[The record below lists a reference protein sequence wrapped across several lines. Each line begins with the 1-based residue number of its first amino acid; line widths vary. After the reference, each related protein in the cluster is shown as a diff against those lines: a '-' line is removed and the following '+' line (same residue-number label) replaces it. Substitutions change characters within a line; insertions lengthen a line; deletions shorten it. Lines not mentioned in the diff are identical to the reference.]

1 MELSFESFWLSVI
14 NSKVHETM
22 LNPQLKK
29 KRLSSGFF
37 SLFFLLLLI
46 TGNAQAVICVS
57 GCGQPANNIISDNLS
72 LGENNIGT
80 TKDSNSIT
88 VDGVV
93 VRYSAGYANGW
104 GAYAGE
110 AVRSPGFYQSTW
122 TYKKI
127 DDYISVAL
135 RDEDPC
141 FTRFFPFNVTVMDVN
156 KNCDYKYNTE
166 GQLGGGVPHIYT
178 SRIRIDKKIVSGAY
192 SKHVLLAETGVCQPG
207 GTPVG
212 CAKKDVVTSRIYLS
226 INITVPQT
234 CELAAGQ
241 IINIDFGNISSGAF
255 KTAGIIAQGIQPK
268 ERTVSIKCDNIAG
281 NSQLTMRLQAD
292 KTNGNIVV
300 SDENNDVGFRVTNN
314 SGTPLIP
321 NNLSSV
327 IPFILD
333 SNARQNV
340 TIQAYPVSVTGN
352 KPVEGPVTA
361 RGYLRV
367 DFP

>member
-1 MELSFESFWLSVI
+1 
-14 NSKVHETM
+14 M
-22 LNPQLKK
+22 LNSQFKK
-29 KRLSSGFF
+29 MFLGSGFF
-37 SLFFLLLLI
+37 SLLSLLMFV
-46 TGNAQAVICVS
+46 TGNAQAVTCVS
-57 GCGQPANNIISDNLS
+57 GCDKRADNIISDTLS
-72 LGENNIGT
+72 SNENNIGI
-80 TKDSNSIT
+80 TKDSNPVTIS
-88 VDGVV
+88 GVTL
-93 VRYSAGYANGW
+93 RYSVGLANGW

-110 AVRSPGFYQSTW
+110 AVRSPGFYQPTW

-156 KNCDYKYNTE
+156 KNCAYKYYHTE
-166 GQLGGGVPHIYT
+166 GQLGGGVPHTYT
-178 SRIRIDKKIVSGAY
+178 SRIRIDKKIISGTY
-192 SKHVLLAETGVCQPG
+192 TKNILLAETGVCQPG
-207 GTPVG
+207 GTPTG

-226 INITVPQT
+226 LNIKVPQT

-241 IINIDFGNISSGAF
+241 VINMDFGNISSGAF
-255 KTAGIIAQGIQPK
+255 KTAGSIAQGIQPK
-268 ERTVSIKCDNIAG
+268 ERTVSVKCDNIAG

-292 KTNGNIVV
+292 KANGNIVV

-327 IPFILD
+327 IPFTLD

-352 KPVEGPVTA
+352 KPTEGPVTSRA
-361 RGYLRV
+361 YLRV